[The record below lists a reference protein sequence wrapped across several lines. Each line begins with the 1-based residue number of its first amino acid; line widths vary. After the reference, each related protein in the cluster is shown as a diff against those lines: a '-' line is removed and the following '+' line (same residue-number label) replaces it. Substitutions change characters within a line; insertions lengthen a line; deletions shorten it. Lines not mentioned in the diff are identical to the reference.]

1 MIRLYEERLPFWTP
15 PLHIQGLKGAGAA
28 FIALAMYK
36 KDPQPTIWVFPEPE
50 LAQKFYHDL
59 CQLGAPVEFFPA
71 PAVEKPDPALDMQR
85 MQALLSMRQHTIWV
99 TWAGGYAAYVPAKEN
114 LHTLHLKQG
123 HTYEWESLLQ
133 TLESWHFSAVDSVA
147 AWGEYAVR
155 GGILDVFSFGAP
167 PLRLRF
173 MGNTLQLIQVFDI
186 ETQLS
191 QRTLSEV
198 TLSAEIKPQVG
209 EILYGH
215 FQGRTLL
222 YDSQWVLSQI
232 QKLHQQEPTRYAPPE
247 AFLPFWEKSFELGS
261 MAYKPMPSFSWNQ
274 KAQPHFEQNYEL
286 LEKHL
291 SELPVTHLHL
301 CAENEKQLARL
312 RVIVGPWEKSLGYS
326 VLYHPISLHE
336 GFVDEVLQQAYYTDH
351 EIFHRFFS
359 PVGIRRFR
367 RSQAL
372 TLEQLYQLQPG
383 DYVVHVR
390 HGIGR
395 YAGLVPLPT
404 DPPTEAMKLIYQ
416 NDAFLYVPI
425 SQLDK
430 VSPYRAPTDA
440 PPKLSRLG
448 SAEWQNRIQK
458 VRQGLRELAFDL
470 VQVYAQ
476 RQMAKGYA
484 YPPDTLLQAQ
494 MEALFPYQE
503 TPDQLS
509 AIEEIKK
516 DLQSPR
522 PMDCLLCGDVGFGK
536 TEVALRA
543 AFKVVQEGKQVAI
556 LVPTTVLAMQHYQTF
571 VERLRGFRVQVQHL
585 SRLCSSAQQKKILKD
600 LAQGKI
606 DILIGTH
613 RLLSDDVQFHDL
625 GLLVIDEEHKFGV
638 AAKEK
643 LRVKYPSVDVLS
655 MSATPIPRTLQMA
668 LSQIRSI
675 CLITTPPENRLPV
688 ETHIVPFSFSA
699 QLTSQNP
706 NQEKILR
713 ALQRELD
720 RRGQVFVVHNR
731 IKDIPDIVEALKKL
745 LPTAKVAYAHA
756 QMPPTAVEKILVE
769 FIQHQHDILVSTNIV
784 ESGLDIPNVNTILIH
799 QAHLFGLSDLHQLRG
814 RVGRSGRQAYCY
826 LLVPSLELL
835 PLDTLR
841 RLQAIEEFS
850 DLGSGFQIAL
860 RDLEMRGAGEIF
872 GPQQSGY
879 IAEVGYELYQKML
892 QEAIHELSEGATH
905 LPTDKPECIVDL
917 QLDIRIPETY
927 ISHVGTRLEFYR
939 RLSQA
944 SAPERPAICKELED
958 RFGDLPPSV
967 RNLLH
972 ALNLRDL
979 GEKIGLHAIRQVRKE
994 AFRLT
999 ISDPTPAF
1007 SDSPFWKNLLA
1018 YLQKNPKEIRLQQEK
1033 NALYIHWQNLSVS
1046 ELIDK
1051 LVSLC
1056 AASK

>member
-1 MIRLYEERLPFWTP
+1 M
-15 PLHIQGLKGAGAA
+15 HIQGLKGAGCA
-28 FIALAMYK
+28 FVALAMYK
-36 KDPQPTIWVFPEPE
+36 KDPRPTVWVFPEPE
-50 LAQKFYHDL
+50 IAQKLYHDL
-59 CQLGAPVEFFPA
+59 WQLGAPVEFLPA
-71 PAVEKPDPALDMQR
+71 PPIEKADPAISMQR
-85 MQALLSMRQHTIWV
+85 LQALLSMEQNKIWV
-99 TWAGGYAAYVPAKEN
+99 TWAGGYAAYVPAKDS
-114 LHTLHLKQG
+114 LHRHTVLLKQG
-123 HTYEWESLLQ
+123 HTYDWDELIQ
-133 TLESWHFSAVDSVA
+133 TFESWNFSATESVS

-155 GGILDVFSFGAP
+155 GGIIDVFSFGAP
-167 PLRLRF
+167 PVRLRF

-191 QRTLSEV
+191 QRTVSEV
-198 TLSAEIKPQVG
+198 ILSAELKPQVG
-209 EILYGH
+209 ENLYAY
-215 FQGRTLL
+215 FRGRTLL

-232 QKLHQQEPTRYAPPE
+232 QKLHQEDPSLYAPPE
-247 AFLPFWEKSFELGS
+247 AFLSTWENSFELGS
-261 MAYKPMPSFSWNQ
+261 MAYKPMPTYSWTQ
-274 KAQPHFEQNYEL
+274 KPQPRFEQNYEF

-291 SELPVTHLHL
+291 FDLRVTHLHL

-326 VLYHPISLHE
+326 VSYHILSLHE
-336 GFVDEVLQQAYYTDH
+336 GFVDEVLRQAYYTDH

-359 PVGIRRFR
+359 PVRVRHFR

-395 YAGLVPLPT
+395 YACLVTLDT
-404 DPPTEAMKLIYQ
+404 DPPTEAMKIIYQ
-416 NDAFLYVPI
+416 NDVFLYVPV

-430 VSPYRAPTDA
+430 VSVYRAPTDA

-448 SAEWQNRIQK
+448 SAEWKNRVQK
-458 VRQGLRELAFDL
+458 VRQRLRELAFDL

-476 RQMAKGYA
+476 RQVTRGYA
-484 YPPDTLLQAQ
+484 YKPDTLLQAQ

-509 AIEEIKK
+509 AIEEVKK
-516 DLQSPR
+516 DLESPR
-522 PMDCLLCGDVGFGK
+522 PTDRLLCGDVGFGK

-543 AFKVVQEGKQVAI
+543 AFKVIQEGRQVAL

-571 VERLRGFRVQVQHL
+571 TERLRGFSVRIQHL
-585 SRLCSSAQQKKILKD
+585 SRLSPPAQQKKILTY

-606 DILIGTH
+606 DILVGTH
-613 RLLSDDVQFHDL
+613 RLLSEDVRFHDL
-625 GLLVIDEEHKFGV
+625 GLLIIDEEHKFGV

-643 LRVKYPSVDVLS
+643 LRAKYPAVDVLS

-675 CLITTPPENRLPV
+675 SLITTPPENRLPV
-688 ETHIVPFSFSA
+688 ETYILPFSFLA
-699 QLTSQNP
+699 PPTPKNP

-720 RRGQVFVVHNR
+720 RQGQVFVIHNR
-731 IKDIPDIVEALKKL
+731 IKDIPQIVEALKKL
-745 LPTAKVAYAHA
+745 LPTARVTYAHA
-756 QMPPTAVEKILVE
+756 QMPPTTVEKILVE

-784 ESGLDIPNVNTILIH
+784 ESGLDIPNANTILIH

-826 LLVPSLELL
+826 LLVPPLETL

-860 RDLEMRGAGEIF
+860 RDLELRGAGEIF

-879 IAEVGYELYQKML
+879 IAEVGYDLYQKML
-892 QEAIHELSEGATH
+892 QEAIYELSEGATD
-905 LPTDKPECIVDL
+905 LPTEKPECTLDL
-917 QLDIRIPETY
+917 RVDIRIPESY

-939 RLSQA
+939 RLSEA
-944 SAPERPAICKELED
+944 LPDKRLDICKELED
-958 RFGDLPPSV
+958 RFGKLPPSV
-967 RNLLH
+967 ENLLQ
-972 ALNLRDL
+972 ALKLRDL
-979 GEKIGLHAIRQVRKE
+979 GEKIGFHAIRQLQKDTFRLSISNPQE
-994 AFRLT
+994 AFWE
-999 ISDPTPAF
+999 
-1007 SDSPFWKNLLA
+1007 SPFWKNLFD
-1018 YLQKNPKEIRLQQEK
+1018 YLQKHPTEIRLQQEK
-1033 NALYIHWQNLSVS
+1033 NALHIYWHKMSLPQ
-1046 ELIDK
+1046 LIEK
-1051 LVSLC
+1051 FAFLC
-1056 AASK
+1056 AESK